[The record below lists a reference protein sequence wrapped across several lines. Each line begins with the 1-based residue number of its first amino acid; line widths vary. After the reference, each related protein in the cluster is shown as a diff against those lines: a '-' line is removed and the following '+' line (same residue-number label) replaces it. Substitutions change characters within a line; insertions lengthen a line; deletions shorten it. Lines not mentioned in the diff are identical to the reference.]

1 MTGRERQLKGKKYP
15 VIEEQEV
22 NYTALLAF
30 IGIYMGEKVCKY
42 AWEDG
47 FITIHMWEDW
57 FIDIKFGEY

>member
-30 IGIYMGEKVCKY
+30 IGIYM
-42 AWEDG
+42 WEDR
-47 FITIHMWEDW
+47 FIGI
-57 FIDIKFGEY
+57 

>member
-30 IGIYMGEKVCKY
+30 IGIYM
-42 AWEDG
+42 WEDR
-47 FITIHMWEDW
+47 FIGIYMWEDR
-57 FIDIKFGEY
+57 FIGI